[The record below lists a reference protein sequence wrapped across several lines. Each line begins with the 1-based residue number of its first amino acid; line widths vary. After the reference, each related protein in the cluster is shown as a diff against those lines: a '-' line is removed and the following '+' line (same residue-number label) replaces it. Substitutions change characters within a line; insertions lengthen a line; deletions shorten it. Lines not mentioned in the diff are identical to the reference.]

1 MREPMT
7 DPTPGQ
13 EERENRWR
21 LWMVAAQAGDRAA
34 YESLLRDLLPVVRR
48 IVARRIEAPSEREDV
63 VQNVL
68 LAVHRARHTYRP
80 EQPLLPWLRAIARN
94 ASIDSLRRR
103 GRQVARFESVE
114 AIDELGD
121 GAPERVETESR
132 PESLSPRLRGALE
145 ALPVA
150 QREAV
155 ALIHLEGLS
164 VAEAASRVGVTPGA
178 LKVRAHRGYRA
189 LRGLL
194 TRQER

>member
-1 MREPMT
+1 MRECMDERT
-7 DPTPGQ
+7 RSQ
-13 EERENRWR
+13 EEPEGRWR
-21 LWMVAAQAGDRAA
+21 LWMIAAQAGDRAA
-34 YESLLRDLLPVVRR
+34 YESLLRELLPVIRR
-48 IVARRIEAPSEREDV
+48 IVARRVEAPSEREDV

-68 LAVHRARHTYRP
+68 LAVHRARHTYRA

-103 GRQVARFESVE
+103 GRLVARFESVE
-114 AIDELGD
+114 EIEAMGFAE
-121 GAPERVETESR
+121 PEQVEAEER
-132 PESLSPRLRGALE
+132 REVLSPRLRGALE
-145 ALPVA
+145 ALPTT

-164 VAEAASRVGVTPGA
+164 VAEAARRAGVTPGA

-194 TRQER
+194 ARQER

>member
-1 MREPMT
+1 MTEPT
-7 DPTPGQ
+7 RGQ
-13 EERENRWR
+13 EELENRWR

-34 YESLLRDLLPVVRR
+34 YEALLRDLLPVVGL

-68 LAVHRARHTYRP
+68 LAIHRARHTYRP

-94 ASIDSLRRR
+94 ASIDILRRR
-103 GRQVARFESVE
+103 GRQVARFEPVE
-114 AIDELGD
+114 AIDELSGETSD
-121 GAPERVETESR
+121 RGEVEPRSEA
-132 PESLSPRLRGALE
+132 LSPRLRGALE

-164 VAEAASRVGVTPGA
+164 VAEAASRAGVTPGA

>member
-1 MREPMT
+1 MDERT
-7 DPTPGQ
+7 RRQ
-13 EERENRWR
+13 EALEERWR

-48 IVARRIEAPSEREDV
+48 IVARWIESASEREDV

-68 LAVHRARHTYRP
+68 LAVHRARHTYRS

-94 ASIDSLRRR
+94 ASIDGLRRR
-103 GRQVARFESVE
+103 GRQLARFAPVE
-114 AIDELGD
+114 DVDDLSFE
-121 GAPERVETESR
+121 APERDEAGER
-132 PESLSPRLRGALE
+132 REALSPRLRGALD

-164 VAEAASRVGVTPGA
+164 VAEAARRAGVTPGA

-189 LRGLL
+189 LRALL
-194 TRQER
+194 ARQER